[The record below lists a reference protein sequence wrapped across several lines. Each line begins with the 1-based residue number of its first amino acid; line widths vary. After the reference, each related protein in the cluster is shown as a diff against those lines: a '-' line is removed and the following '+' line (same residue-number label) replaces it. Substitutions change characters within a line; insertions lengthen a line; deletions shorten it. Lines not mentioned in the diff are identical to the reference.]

1 MRREQAT
8 GSMANCR
15 IGEARQVRA
24 LVGMVAA
31 ATGVVCSDAG
41 CVDDV
46 RGKPRSGASR
56 EEYFRECSKGEDAM
70 VCFRR
75 AGS

>member
-8 GSMANCR
+8 GGVSRVKKSAL
-15 IGEARQVRA
+15 RQVRA
-24 LVGMVAA
+24 LVGKVAA

-46 RGKPRSGASR
+46 QGEPRSGACR

-70 VCFRR
+70 VCF
-75 AGS
+75 

>member
-8 GSMANCR
+8 GGMGGVKKSAL
-15 IGEARQVRA
+15 RQVRA